1 MGKCSNVSCQNCF
14 VWAVG
19 FKRAGVQK
27 TVQERLIMKILLVH
41 FQVTEE
47 WHRIDLEYL
56 PQSFDYR
63 SLGNWM
69 KLVGNTTSGKD
80 NPTELLGYHFW
91 TTRVC
96 TVMIDFWLSIIIM
109 QLLLWFFC
117 WCWWCLLMYFVV
129 LVVIPYTDL
138 YGLVVISLIAVSFSY
153 CNRPHWIYNVHVWN
167 TSTIE
172 T

>member
-27 TVQERLIMKILLVH
+27 TAQERLIMKILLVH
-41 FQVTEE
+41 FQLTEE
-47 WHRIDLEYL
+47 WHRWHRIDLEYL

-69 KLVGNTTSGKD
+69 KLVGNSTSGKD
-80 NPTELLGYHFW
+80 NWTELLGYHFW

-109 QLLLWFFC
+109 QLLLCFFLLVLMVFVDVFFC
-117 WCWWCLLMYFVV
+117 SGW
-129 LVVIPYTDL
+129 DSL
-138 YGLVVISLIAVSFSY
+138 YGSLRSRLNISDSCKVFVL
-153 CNRPHWIYNVHVWN
+153 
-167 TSTIE
+167 
-172 T
+172 